1 LISLSS
7 QNRPCEAVHNSP
19 EDETPYAV
27 PYEPAMCRMSCSTSS
42 VEKSHT
48 ASGWFV
54 TGPAAHAVC
63 VSRPRLLHE
72 SDTLTHP
79 EVAARC

>member
-19 EDETPYAV
+19 EDET
-27 PYEPAMCRMSCSTSS
+27 TQ
-42 VEKSHT
+42 T
-48 ASGWFV
+48 ACAAGPV
-54 TGPAAHAVC
+54 TNHPLAVC
-63 VSRPRLLHE
+63 DFSTLDVEQDILHMA
-72 SDTLTHP
+72 